1 MIETSTLLKLIAKP
15 AIKESIPL
23 FKKLKDNVS
32 HFINDGFLD
41 YFLTSLEKYKE
52 TKTLLHRQPT
62 NFYDIYYPAKLKL
75 NNTIIDTDSVKHLF
89 KENNCIT
96 VIGDAGSGKS
106 TLVKHLFIT
115 SFIEAFKAPIFIALR
130 DLNLHNSNLE
140 VFLKEELLEN
150 KLSPNDNHLENLLK
164 SGEFLFFLDGYDEI
178 KSDNKH
184 EITTHIEKFIDK
196 YPKNNFILTSRPY
209 SNIEYFKNFINYK
222 ISNLSVQDRI
232 NFVQQ
237 QLKNDPDTRLSNKI
251 VESIEEVKHNYINSF
266 LENPLLL
273 TLYIMTYSKNSSI
286 PSNKYVFYRRVFDVL
301 YAEHDS
307 ATKVGFEREIKTE
320 LDQESLED
328 ILKTFSFLS
337 YFDSHFDFRKDY
349 IFDRLNTIKEKNTE
363 LKFKNN
369 DFIQDMKL
377 SIGLWVEDSGL
388 YAFSHRSM
396 QEYFASVF
404 VSKISDSKNK
414 RSVYQKIVQISTN
427 PEFDIKNFLSLCYE
441 MDEEFFI
448 RYYTLPI
455 IKEIKKLFINK
466 DLELRLDFPFFGEGF
481 SMHISEEDNG
491 KKVYSWSGMATSELV
506 LLMETC
512 ITPDVYYNKF
522 FNDLIEKFF
531 TNFNH
536 NSFSKYLTL
545 SKKEKDD
552 RSKRESYTLNK
563 NRTTQNYFD
572 FLNEVGVV
580 MQLENIVEELNTME
594 NIYINKL
601 KIKKTVEDNF
611 IDMI

>member
-1 MIETSTLLKLIAKP
+1 MIETATLLKLIAKP

-41 YFLTSLEKYKE
+41 YFLTSLNKYKE
-52 TKTLLHRQPT
+52 TKTLLRRQPT

-75 NNTIIDTDSVKHLF
+75 NNTITDTDSVKHLF

-150 KLSPNDNHLENLLK
+150 KLSPNDSHLENLLK
-164 SGEFLFFLDGYDEI
+164 SGEFLFLLDGYDEI

-209 SNIEYFKNFINYK
+209 SNIEYFKNFINYE

-232 NFVQQ
+232 KFVRQ

-286 PSNKYVFYRRVFDVL
+286 PSNKYVFYRRVFDVS

-307 ATKVGFEREIKTE
+307 ATKVGFEREIKTK
-320 LDQESLED
+320 LNQETLED

-414 RSVYQKIVQISTN
+414 RSVYQKIVQISIN

-455 IKEIKKLFINK
+455 IKELKKLFINDNLEIK
-466 DLELRLDFPFFGEGF
+466 LDLPFMGEHFRMEVSTNSDGEKSYTWSSMVTDEL
-481 SMHISEEDNG
+481 M
-491 KKVYSWSGMATSELV
+491 

-512 ITPDVYYNKF
+512 IVPDVYYHEF
-522 FNDLIEKFF
+522 FKDLIEK
-531 TNFNH
+531 
-536 NSFSKYLTL
+536 
-545 SKKEKDD
+545 
-552 RSKRESYTLNK
+552 
-563 NRTTQNYFD
+563 
-572 FLNEVGVV
+572 
-580 MQLENIVEELNTME
+580 
-594 NIYINKL
+594 
-601 KIKKTVEDNF
+601 
-611 IDMI
+611 

>member
-1 MIETSTLLKLIAKP
+1 VFLLCN
-15 AIKESIPL
+15 S
-23 FKKLKDNVS
+23 S
-32 HFINDGFLD
+32 
-41 YFLTSLEKYKE
+41 
-52 TKTLLHRQPT
+52 
-62 NFYDIYYPAKLKL
+62 
-75 NNTIIDTDSVKHLF
+75 
-89 KENNCIT
+89 
-96 VIGDAGSGKS
+96 
-106 TLVKHLFIT
+106 
-115 SFIEAFKAPIFIALR
+115 IALR

-150 KLSPNDNHLENLLK
+150 KLSPNDTHLENLLK

-209 SNIEYFKNFINYK
+209 SNIEYFKNFINYE
-222 ISNLSVQDRI
+222 ISNLSVKDRI
-232 NFVQQ
+232 QFVRQ
-237 QLKNDPDTRLSNKI
+237 QLKNDPDTRLSDKI
-251 VESIEEVKHNYINSF
+251 VESIKEVQHNYINSF

-320 LDQESLED
+320 LDQETLED

-414 RSVYQKIVQISTN
+414 RSVYQKIVQISIN
-427 PEFDIKNFLSLCYE
+427 PEFDINNFLSLCYE

-455 IKEIKKLFINK
+455 IKEIKKLFIDD
-466 DLELRLDFPFFGEGF
+466 DLELKLDLPF
-481 SMHISEEDNG
+481 ISEHFRMSILENNNEKD
-491 KKVYSWSGMATSELV
+491 YTWSSIVTDELK

-512 ITPDVYYNKF
+512 IIPDVYYNNFLRDIVKKF
-522 FNDLIEKFF
+522 L
-531 TNFNH
+531 TNH
-536 NSFSKYLTL
+536 NHESFSKYLHV
-545 SKKEKDD
+545 SGKEEY
-552 RSKRESYTLNK
+552 SLNTNNK
-563 NRTTQNYFD
+563 ITQNYID
-572 FLNEVGVV
+572 FLNEIGIVA
-580 MQLENIVEELNTME
+580 QLKYILEELTIME
-594 NIYINKL
+594 NKYKDKL
-601 KIKKTVEDNF
+601 KTKKAVEDTF

>member
-1 MIETSTLLKLIAKP
+1 MIETATLLKLIAKP

-32 HFINDGFLD
+32 HFLNDGFLD
-41 YFLTSLEKYKE
+41 YFLTSLDKYKE

-75 NNTIIDTDSVKHLF
+75 NNTITDTDSVKDLF

-178 KSDNKH
+178 KSDNKN

-209 SNIEYFKNFINYK
+209 SNIEYFKNFINYE
-222 ISNLSVQDRI
+222 ISNLSVQDRVK
-232 NFVQQ
+232 FVQQ
-237 QLKNDPDTRLSNKI
+237 QLKNDPDTRLSDKI
-251 VESIEEVKHNYINSF
+251 VESINEVQQNYINSF

-320 LDQESLED
+320 LDQETLED

-337 YFDSHFDFRKDY
+337 YFDSH
-349 IFDRLNTIKEKNTE
+349 LNTIKEKNTE

-414 RSVYQKIVQISTN
+414 RSVYQRIFQISTN

-455 IKEIKKLFINK
+455 IKKIKKLFIND
-466 DLELRLDFPFFGEGF
+466 DLELRLDFPYFGEGF
-481 SMHISEEDNG
+481 SIHISEEDNG
-491 KKVYSWSGMATSELV
+491 GKVYSWSGMATNELV

-512 ITPDVYYNKF
+512 IVPGVYYNKF
-522 FNDLIEKFF
+522 FNQLIEKYF
-531 TNFNH
+531 TNINH

-552 RSKRESYTLNK
+552 RSKRESYTLNN

-580 MQLENIVEELNTME
+580 IQLENIVKELNTME
-594 NIYINKL
+594 ETYKDKL
-601 KIKKTVEDNF
+601 KIKKAVEDNF